1 MVYKLLKV
9 LYGLKQAPRLWYKHL
24 SKFLFEKLS
33 LHQINTDHNIF
44 MIEAGIKDPI
54 VSIFI
59 NDIKVMRVK
68 ESGVIQKMMTE
79 LAAAFEIVDM
89 GSINFYLSL
98 KSEKNRIK

>member
-1 MVYKLLKV
+1 
-9 LYGLKQAPRLWYKHL
+9 
-24 SKFLFEKLS
+24 
-33 LHQINTDHNIF
+33 